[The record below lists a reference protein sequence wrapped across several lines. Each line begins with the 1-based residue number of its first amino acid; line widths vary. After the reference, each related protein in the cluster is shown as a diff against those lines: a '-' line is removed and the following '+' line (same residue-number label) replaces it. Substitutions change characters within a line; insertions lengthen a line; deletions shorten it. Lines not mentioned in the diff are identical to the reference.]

1 MKQPGNNRPLQVGVP
16 TQLVL
21 KFTNPLYEEMNITLA
36 TPQIKKNVTD
46 GNEESK
52 IRGKVTILSPHFTVG
67 AYNET
72 IEYDDEMYPVGS
84 SRRNNSNYATS
95 SYADGVYEKR
105 NNYTS
110 ILVEVIPEQS
120 GEFKVISFLFGS
132 NNWFAL
138 LFTFCMYSF
147 HYLLH
152 TITNR
157 MRIVWTFLLEI

>member
-1 MKQPGNNRPLQVGVP
+1 LQKIKLPYSIKYFDRNYIPTITLLKLPRKNWPLKVGEP

-36 TPQIKKNVTD
+36 TPQIKKKVTD
-46 GNEESK
+46 ENSMVDEESK

-84 SRRNNSNYATS
+84 NRRNNNNYAAS

-110 ILVEVIPEQS
+110 ILVEVVPEQA
-120 GEFKVISFLFGS
+120 GEFKVNIHLI
-132 NNWFAL
+132 
-138 LFTFCMYSF
+138 Y
-147 HYLLH
+147 
-152 TITNR
+152 
-157 MRIVWTFLLEI
+157 